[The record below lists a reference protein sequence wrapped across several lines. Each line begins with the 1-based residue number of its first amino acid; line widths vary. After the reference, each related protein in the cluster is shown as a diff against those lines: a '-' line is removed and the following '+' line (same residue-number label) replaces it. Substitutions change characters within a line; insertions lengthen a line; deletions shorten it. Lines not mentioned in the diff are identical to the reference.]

1 MKVHSAKIIA
11 GTKFYDAAQRA
22 GIQIHKSGEYGE
34 PEYDG
39 KDFVSWEGWYYTHTA
54 IGESADVYESREDA
68 AKAALD
74 ALAAW
79 LAGVL
84 K

>member
-1 MKVHSAKIIA
+1 MKVHSAKITT
-11 GTKFYDAAQRA
+11 GTKFYDAARKA
-22 GIQIHKSGEYGE
+22 GIQLDKSGEYGE
-34 PEYDG
+34 DDSD
-39 KDFVSWEGWYYTHTA
+39 DFVSWEGWYYSHPA

-68 AKAALD
+68 AKVALE